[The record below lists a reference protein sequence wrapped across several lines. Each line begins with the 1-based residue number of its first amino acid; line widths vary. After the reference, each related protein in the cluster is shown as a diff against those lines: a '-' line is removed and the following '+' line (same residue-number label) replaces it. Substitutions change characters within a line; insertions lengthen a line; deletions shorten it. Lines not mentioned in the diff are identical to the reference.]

1 MWYALR
7 QVPALC
13 LLALSVSVGCTA
25 DLSKLR
31 APGHKDAALGA
42 DLPTFDVVA
51 KGAEAADPSD
61 LRFPWEVIE
70 PDARAADQIDDR
82 PAAEAAVVDA
92 DGAGG
97 SMGGAGGAGSDA
109 GVDGAGSGGASS
121 TGGSGFDG
129 AAIIVDSGDGVADVT
144 VDLPPDYAGDSSVD
158 VALDVPRDVPS
169 PDSVVGTI
177 TCPTTI
183 LGSLDSGD
191 SVQLGRLSRI
201 GPVSACGISKQY
213 PGNGPDSTNFHL
225 YDVYHLINPTKAPV
239 CFNFALKY
247 QGAQLYASAYASFDQ
262 TDISKGY
269 LGDVGDILTSPQGMG
284 ISVGAASTVDIVVFA
299 IAVGTDPA
307 GSYTLSCTVQ

>member
-1 MWYALR
+1 MDSVADSHVVCLAPSPSALLAR
-7 QVPALC
+7 AFGFRWLYSGPQQAAGAWSQGCPLRGHLPAL
-13 LLALSVSVGCTA
+13 
-25 DLSKLR
+25 DR
-31 APGHKDAALGA
+31 GA
-42 DLPTFDVVA
+42 Q
-51 KGAEAADPSD
+51 GAEAADPSD

-201 GPVSACGISKQY
+201 G
-213 PGNGPDSTNFHL
+213 
-225 YDVYHLINPTKAPV
+225 
-239 CFNFALKY
+239 
-247 QGAQLYASAYASFDQ
+247 
-262 TDISKGY
+262 
-269 LGDVGDILTSPQGMG
+269 
-284 ISVGAASTVDIVVFA
+284 
-299 IAVGTDPA
+299 
-307 GSYTLSCTVQ
+307 